1 MKMIKYTFVLFIAAF
16 TASEV
21 NAQQTQLS
29 SLFPYNKVIVNPA
42 EAGYNN
48 VTDVSLSFRKQW
60 TGITGTPTTSW
71 ITGHTA
77 LNPKMGLGGVIIY
90 DEMAFIKN
98 IDAKLSYAYH
108 LKLAKDFKLSF
119 GLGIGIQQSTI
130 STGNVIAD
138 DYTDEILESGNTSG
152 VLFDAQFG
160 TLISYKDFRLGVNV
174 PQLLQPRMT
183 VPTPSF
189 ETSYDLRSHL
199 NVYLCYDSKINESVK
214 AIPTILYRRSNA
226 SSQFDVFANFEFNN
240 TLILGLGYRQ
250 GVGVLAN
257 VGARIKDKFQLNYAY
272 DFGKSGFGSS
282 TGGSHEIM
290 LKLIMNKKEKDG
302 LIEEGEGNK
311 NDNKNESIKNKF

>member
-1 MKMIKYTFVLFIAAF
+1 MKMIRYTLALLIASLA
-16 TASEV
+16 TSV
-21 NAQQTQLS
+21 TNAQQTQLS

-48 VTDVSLSFRKQW
+48 LTDISLSFRKQW

-77 LNPKMGLGGVIIY
+77 LNEKMGLGGVVIY
-90 DEMAFIKN
+90 DEMDFIKN

-130 STGNVIAD
+130 STESVIAD
-138 DYTDEILESGNTSG
+138 DYTDEILANGNTSG

-160 TLISYKDFRLGVNV
+160 TLISYKDFRLGVNA
-174 PQLLQPRMT
+174 PQLLQPRLT

-189 ETSYDLRSHL
+189 ETTYDLRSHL
-199 NVYLCYDSKINESVK
+199 NVYLCYDSKINEQIK
-214 AIPTILYRRSNA
+214 AIPTVFYRRSNA
-226 SSQFDVFANFEFNN
+226 SSQFDVFANFEFNK
-240 TLILGLGYRQ
+240 TLILGLGFRE

-257 VGARIKDKFQLNYAY
+257 VGAKIKDKFQINYAY
-272 DFGKSGFGSS
+272 DFGKSGIGSN
-282 TGGSHEIM
+282 TGGSHEVM
-290 LKLIMNKKEKDG
+290 LKLIMNKKDKAG
-302 LIEEGEGNK
+302 LIEDGDGNK